1 MTPADD
7 SSTDP
12 DASLWRRLRRGDEA
26 AVMELY
32 RERAAVLLRFLVR
45 LTGSPAL
52 AEDVLHDVFLA
63 VLDGGA
69 GGYDPARGSLRSY
82 LFGAARNVAAKRFR
96 PPPAPPPAATEGVGQ
111 RADDDEQS
119 VRAAL
124 LQVAPEFRE
133 VLLLCDLEGL
143 RYDEAAAA
151 LAIPIGTVRSRL
163 SRARAQMASLLTDQ
177 PAAADPAARKEAR

>member
-1 MTPADD
+1 MTPEDD
-7 SSTDP
+7 H
-12 DASLWRRLRRGDEA
+12 DALLWRRLRRGDEA

-32 RERAAVLLRFLVR
+32 RDRAAVLLRFLVR

-63 VLDGGA
+63 VLDGSA

-82 LFGAARNVAAKRFR
+82 LFGAARNTATRRFR
-96 PPPAPPPAATEGVGQ
+96 HPPAPPAAATIGH
-111 RADDDEQS
+111 RADDEEQA

-124 LQVAPEFRE
+124 LQLAPEFRE

-151 LAIPIGTVRSRL
+151 LVIPIGTVRSRL
-163 SRARAQMASLLTDQ
+163 SRARAQMASLLSDQ
-177 PAAADPAARKEAR
+177 PPAATAAARKEAR

>member
-1 MTPADD
+1 MTPEDD
-7 SSTDP
+7 H
-12 DASLWRRLRRGDEA
+12 DALLWRRLRRGDEA
-26 AVMELY
+26 ALMELY

-45 LTGSPAL
+45 QTGSPAL

-63 VLDGGA
+63 VLDGSA

-82 LFGAARNVAAKRFR
+82 LFGAARNTAAKRLR
-96 PPPAPPPAATEGVGQ
+96 HAPAPPPLAVAIGQ
-111 RADDDEQS
+111 RADDEEQA

-124 LQVAPEFRE
+124 LQLGPEFRE

-163 SRARAQMASLLTDQ
+163 SRARAQMASLLSDQ
-177 PAAADPAARKEAR
+177 SPAATAAARKEAR